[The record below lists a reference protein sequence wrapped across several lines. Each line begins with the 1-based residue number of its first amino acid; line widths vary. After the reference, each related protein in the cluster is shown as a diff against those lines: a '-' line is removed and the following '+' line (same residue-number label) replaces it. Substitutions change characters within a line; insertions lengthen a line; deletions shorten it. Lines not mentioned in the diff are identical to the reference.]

1 MDSISTIKKNLAS
14 WYITE
19 PILFA
24 VYTMHALVVNNNIKT
39 IRVGRKRIEF
49 NERYI
54 SSLSKRELHEVLL
67 FELVRILLKH
77 PYSRQQPQ
85 RAISYI
91 ASSITI
97 QELLNSSLDYPLAK
111 DIILNDTGVDD
122 ISKRH
127 LEWYYARLIEMSL
140 NGWFSNTDESA
151 NNLSFNIDQASM
163 NSELWCED
171 ELQIFEI
178 DNLIKENQFRD
189 GWGTISNSIKELVI
203 ASTIPQ
209 INYQSILKQFRTTVL
224 SSDIQSNRMR
234 PSRRL
239 GFGFPGIKRLF
250 TTKLAIFVDTSG
262 SMSNETISKGLGL
275 ISGFFRYGIM
285 SIDYFE
291 FDAQIQKSTAKKLS
305 KSQKAFTVSGRG
317 GTNFQIIFDFLE
329 KEQSYDGVI
338 IYTDGFAPTP
348 LLPKAINRKH
358 VVWVLPNKHCY
369 DNAVFQLVDLGRLC
383 CLDLIK

>member
-1 MDSISTIKKNLAS
+1 MDSISIIKKTLSS

-24 VYTMHALVVNNNIKT
+24 VYTMHQLVVNNKIQT
-39 IRVGRKRIEF
+39 IRVGQNRIEF
-49 NERYI
+49 NESYI
-54 SSLSKRELHEVLL
+54 STLSKHKLNEVLL

-77 PYSRQQPQ
+77 PYSRQQP
-85 RAISYI
+85 RREISYI
-91 ASSITI
+91 ASNISI
-97 QELLNSSLDYPLAK
+97 QELLRSSLDFPYAK
-111 DIILNDTGVDD
+111 DVFARECVEDLTKQN
-122 ISKRH
+122 
-127 LEWYYARLIEMSL
+127 LEWYYAKLIEICDPLFCVSHII
-140 NGWFSNTDESA
+140 ESGEECCE
-151 NNLSFNIDQASM
+151 N
-163 NSELWCED
+163 WCDD
-171 ELQIFEI
+171 ELNVAEI
-178 DNLIKENQFRD
+178 NNVIKEFQFRD

-209 INYQSILKQFRTTVL
+209 INYQAILKQFRTSVL

-275 ISGFFRYGIM
+275 ISGFFRYGIK

-305 KSQKAFTVSGRG
+305 KSQDVFTVSGRG

-348 LLPKAINRKH
+348 LLPKAINKKH
-358 VVWVLPNKHCY
+358 VVWVLPDKHCY